1 MDLEPTFY
9 VITVCWNESNVLNY
23 FLDYYSFAKKIIIFD
38 NMSSDN
44 SVQIMKQ
51 YNNVEICYYN
61 TNEQIRD
68 DIYLEI
74 KNHSWKQYRNEC
86 DWFIIVDIDEFIY
99 HPLGI
104 PNYVKTLPKNVS
116 ILQCSGF
123 EMFCPN
129 YMEVPGN
136 TLLEKSKIG
145 MPGNKLNKFS
155 LVNSKLVQDI
165 NYLPGCH
172 QAFPKT
178 NGTIY
183 NDTNFK
189 LLHYKFIYPLPYM
202 IYRYQ
207 QMAKRLSPENIQ
219 GGYGFHY
226 TNMNSLNKKYGEL
239 SMYSKPVIL

>member
-1 MDLEPTFY
+1 MESEPTFY
-9 VITVCWNESNVLNY
+9 VIAVCWNESNVLNY
-23 FLDYYSFAKKIIIFD
+23 FLDHYSFAKKIIIFD
-38 NMSSDN
+38 NMSTDN

-51 YNNVEICYYN
+51 YKNVEICYYN

-104 PNYVKTLPKNVS
+104 PNYVKTLPNNVA
-116 ILQCSGF
+116 ILQCFGF

-129 YMEVPGN
+129 YMETLGN
-136 TLLEKSKIG
+136 TLLDKSKIG

-155 LVNSKLVQDI
+155 LVNSKLVQEI

-172 QAFPKT
+172 EAYPKT
-178 NGTIY
+178 NGIIY
-183 NDTNFK
+183 NDYNFK
-189 LLHYKFIYPLPYM
+189 LLHYKFIFPLPYM

-207 QMAKRLSPENIQ
+207 LMAKRLSAENIK

-226 TNMNSLNKKYGEL
+226 TNMKSLNKKYSEL
-239 SMYSKPVIL
+239 SIYSKQVF